1 LRKLKT
7 ATAFL
12 PNFNKKRGFSVV
24 YLTASSPSS
33 GSFGLSPKRAQRRE
47 NPMNLNSVNTNLAA
61 MTALQSLNR
70 TNDALGVV
78 QKRVS
83 TGFRVADAKD
93 DGGAFAVA
101 QTVRGDIAGLTAAN
115 EQLGGLKGVVDVTLQ
130 GLGQVSRTMVE
141 LRTVLT
147 RLADGTINSEQRAQY
162 EQQYTQLQTQIER
175 FIEDATYNGRTLL
188 STAAASGGGDIVS
201 IRNEAGTTLTLA
213 AFDGATDFVVAA
225 APADAT
231 TAQAAIAG
239 DWADVNENI
248 NDALNRLGADA
259 RYVDAQISY
268 NRDKLDALE
277 GGLGALIDADI
288 AKEAARLQA
297 LQIRQQ
303 LGTQT
308 LSITNQ
314 APQALI
320 SLFGR

>member
-1 LRKLKT
+1 
-7 ATAFL
+7 
-12 PNFNKKRGFSVV
+12 
-24 YLTASSPSS
+24 
-33 GSFGLSPKRAQRRE
+33 
-47 NPMNLNSVNTNLAA
+47 MNLNSVNTNLGA

-70 TNDALGVV
+70 TNDALATV

-101 QTVRGDIAGLTAAN
+101 QTVRGDVAGLTAAN
-115 EQLGGLKGVVDVTLQ
+115 EQLGGLKGIVDVTLN
-130 GLGQVSRTMVE
+130 GLGQVSKTMVE
-141 LRTVLT
+141 VRTVLT
-147 RLADGTINSEQRAQY
+147 RLADGTINDEQRDQY
-162 EQQYTQLQTQIER
+162 EQQYDQLRTQIER
-175 FIEDATYNGRTLL
+175 FIDDATYNDRTLL
-188 STAAASGGGDIVS
+188 STDVAAGGGDIVT
-201 IRNEAGTTLTLA
+201 IRNEQGTTLTLA
-213 AFDGATDFVVAA
+213 AFDGATDFVVDA

-231 TAQAAIAG
+231 AAQTAIAG
-239 DWADVNENI
+239 NWTDISKAI
-248 NDALNRLGADA
+248 NDALNRLGSDS
-259 RYVDAQISY
+259 RYVDSQIGY
-268 NRDKLDALE
+268 NSDKLDAIE

>member
-1 LRKLKT
+1 
-7 ATAFL
+7 
-12 PNFNKKRGFSVV
+12 
-24 YLTASSPSS
+24 
-33 GSFGLSPKRAQRRE
+33 
-47 NPMNLNSVNTNLAA
+47 MNLNSVNTNIGA

-70 TNDALGVV
+70 TNDALAAV

-101 QTVRGDIAGLTAAN
+101 QSVRGDVAGLTAAN
-115 EQLGGLKGVVDVTLQ
+115 EQLGGLKGIVDVTLNS
-130 GLGQVSRTMVE
+130 LGQVSKTMVE
-141 LRTVLT
+141 VRTVLT
-147 RLADGTINSEQRAQY
+147 RLADGTINDAQRDQY
-162 EQQYTQLQTQIER
+162 EQQYDQLKTQIER
-175 FIEDATYNGRTLL
+175 FIDDATYNGRILL
-188 STAAASGGGDIVS
+188 STDVASGGGDIVT
-201 IRNEAGTTLTLA
+201 IRNEQGTTLTIA
-213 AFDGATDFVVAA
+213 AFDGATDFVVDA
-225 APADAT
+225 APADAAAAQ
-231 TAQAAIAG
+231 TAITGNWTDINAA
-239 DWADVNENI
+239 I
-248 NDALNRLGADA
+248 NDALNRLGTDS
-259 RYVDAQISY
+259 RYIDSQIGY
-268 NRDKLDALE
+268 NRDKLDAIE

>member
-1 LRKLKT
+1 
-7 ATAFL
+7 
-12 PNFNKKRGFSVV
+12 
-24 YLTASSPSS
+24 
-33 GSFGLSPKRAQRRE
+33 
-47 NPMNLNSVNTNLAA
+47 MNLNSVNTNIGA

-101 QTVRGDIAGLTAAN
+101 QSVRGDVAGLTAAN
-115 EQLGGLKGVVDVTLQ
+115 EQLGGLKGIIDVTLH
-130 GLGQVSRTMVE
+130 GLNQVSTTMVE

-147 RLADGTINSEQRAQY
+147 RLADGTINTEQRDQYNQQY
-162 EQQYTQLQTQIER
+162 EQLRTQVER
-175 FIEDATYNGRTLL
+175 FIDDATYTGRTLL
-188 STAAASGGGDIVS
+188 STVAADGGGDIAT
-201 IRNEAGTTLTLA
+201 IRNEVGSVLTIA
-213 AFDGATDFVVAA
+213 AFDGAADFVVAA
-225 APADAT
+225 APADDA
-231 TAQAAIAG
+231 AARAAITG
-239 DWADVNENI
+239 DWTTVNSAL
-248 NDALNRLGADA
+248 NDALNRLGSDA
-259 RYVDAQISY
+259 RYIDSQIGY
-268 NRDKLDALE
+268 NRDKLDAVE

>member
-1 LRKLKT
+1 
-7 ATAFL
+7 
-12 PNFNKKRGFSVV
+12 
-24 YLTASSPSS
+24 
-33 GSFGLSPKRAQRRE
+33 
-47 NPMNLNSVNTNLAA
+47 MNLNSVNTNLAA
-61 MTALQSLNR
+61 MTALQSLNL

-101 QTVRGDIAGLTAAN
+101 QTVRGDVAGLTAAN
-115 EQLGGLKGVVDVTLQ
+115 EQWGGLKGVVDVTLH
-130 GLGQVSRTMVE
+130 GLNQVSKTMVE

-147 RLADGTINSEQRAQY
+147 RLADGTINTEQRNQYNQQY
-162 EQQYTQLQTQIER
+162 EQLRSQAQR

-188 STAAASGGGDIVS
+188 NTSAASGGDDIS
-201 IRNEAGTTLTLA
+201 TIRNEVGSVLTIA

-225 APADAT
+225 APADDTDAR
-231 TAQAAIAG
+231 TAITG
-239 DWADVNENI
+239 DWSTVNEAI

-259 RYVDAQISY
+259 RYIDSQINY
-268 NRDKLDALE
+268 NRDKLDAVE

-314 APQALI
+314 APQALL
-320 SLFGR
+320 SLFGGR

>member
-1 LRKLKT
+1 
-7 ATAFL
+7 
-12 PNFNKKRGFSVV
+12 
-24 YLTASSPSS
+24 
-33 GSFGLSPKRAQRRE
+33 
-47 NPMNLNSVNTNLAA
+47 MNLNSVNTNIGA

-70 TNDALGVV
+70 TNDALAAV

-101 QTVRGDIAGLTAAN
+101 QSVRGDVAGLTAAN
-115 EQLGGLKGVVDVTLQ
+115 EQLGGLKGIIDVTLTS
-130 GLGQVSRTMVE
+130 LGQVSKTMVE
-141 LRTVLT
+141 VRTVLT
-147 RLADGTINSEQRAQY
+147 RLADGTINDEQRDQY
-162 EQQYTQLQTQIER
+162 EQQYDQLKTQIER
-175 FIEDATYNGRTLL
+175 FVDDATYNGRTLL
-188 STAAASGGGDIVS
+188 STDGPSGGGDIIT
-201 IRNEAGTTLTLA
+201 IRNEQGTTLTLA
-213 AFDGATDFVVAA
+213 AFDGATDFVVDVAPTDAA
-225 APADAT
+225 SAQ
-231 TAQAAIAG
+231 TAITGNWTDINKA
-239 DWADVNENI
+239 I
-248 NDALNRLGADA
+248 NDALNRLGSDA
-259 RYVDAQISY
+259 RYVDSQIGY
-268 NRDKLDALE
+268 NHDKLDAIE

>member
-1 LRKLKT
+1 
-7 ATAFL
+7 
-12 PNFNKKRGFSVV
+12 
-24 YLTASSPSS
+24 
-33 GSFGLSPKRAQRRE
+33 
-47 NPMNLNSVNTNLAA
+47 MNLNSVNTNIGA

-70 TNDALGVV
+70 TNDALAAV

-101 QTVRGDIAGLTAAN
+101 QSVRGDVAGLTAAN
-115 EQLGGLKGVVDVTLQ
+115 EQLGGLKGIIDVTLTS
-130 GLGQVSRTMVE
+130 LGQVSKTMVE
-141 LRTVLT
+141 VRTVLT
-147 RLADGTINSEQRAQY
+147 RLADGTINDEQRDQY
-162 EQQYTQLQTQIER
+162 EQQYDQLRTQIER
-175 FIEDATYNGRTLL
+175 FIDDATYNERTLL
-188 STAAASGGGDIVS
+188 STDVAAGGGDIVT
-201 IRNEAGTTLTLA
+201 IRNEQGTTLTLA
-213 AFDGATDFVVAA
+213 AFDGATDFVVDA
-225 APADAT
+225 APVDAT
-231 TAQAAIAG
+231 AAQTAITGNWTDINKA
-239 DWADVNENI
+239 I
-248 NDALNRLGADA
+248 NDALNRLGSDS
-259 RYVDAQISY
+259 RYVDSQIGY
-268 NRDKLDALE
+268 NRDKLDAIE

>member
-1 LRKLKT
+1 
-7 ATAFL
+7 
-12 PNFNKKRGFSVV
+12 
-24 YLTASSPSS
+24 
-33 GSFGLSPKRAQRRE
+33 
-47 NPMNLNSVNTNLAA
+47 MNLNSVNTNIGA

-70 TNDALGVV
+70 TNEALAAV

-83 TGFRVADAKD
+83 TGFRVSDAKD

-101 QTVRGDIAGLTAAN
+101 QSVRGDVAGLTAAN
-115 EQLGGLKGVVDVTLQ
+115 EQLGGLKGVVDVTLH
-130 GLGQVSRTMVE
+130 GLGQVSKSMVD

-147 RLADGTINSEQRAQY
+147 RLADGTINDEQRDQY
-162 EQQYTQLQTQIER
+162 AQQYGQLKTQIQR
-175 FIEDATYNGRTLL
+175 FIDDATYNGRTLL
-188 STAAASGGGDIVS
+188 STDPAAGGGDIIT
-201 IRNEAGTTLTLA
+201 IRNEQGTTLTLT
-213 AFDGATDFVVAA
+213 AFDGATDFVVDD

-231 TAQAAIAG
+231 AAQAAITGNWTTIHQA
-239 DWADVNENI
+239 I
-248 NDALNRLGADA
+248 NDALNSLGADS
-259 RYVDAQISY
+259 RYIDAQIGY
-268 NRDKLDALE
+268 NRDKLDAVE